1 MEHFDGQG
9 PEETGLQPMPDPVDG
24 GQYDQQEDTPKKN
37 PWESCK
43 EWLADLWYR
52 AQGWWHAFQR
62 RYTAKHAAGQE
73 AEQELF
79 VERRGN
85 RSFLLAVLFTTIKVF
100 GVMVI
105 LLGCIGMGLVMG
117 IAKAYIDTT
126 PELDTAQITKSD
138 KTSYIYDKD
147 GNLITTFAGMEYRD
161 WADID
166 EIPDMLKNALIAI
179 EDVRFYKHDGVDY
192 KRLFSAVINTLRNAD
207 THGGSTLTQ
216 QLIKNKVLSSEQSYK
231 RKIKE
236 AYLAIELENEFTKDQ
251 ILEAYMND
259 VSLGGSNY
267 GFKTAAMD
275 YFGKEMDQL
284 TIRECAML
292 AGMVQQPYNTNP
304 RLNIYQR
311 TLTDAKRAE
320 LEELYASGAITEAQY
335 RYSLDNN
342 NQMYVTDR
350 RTNVVL
356 LAMYEGGFIT
366 KDQYE
371 AAMQDTVTVLEESSN
386 NKLYDMP
393 YFVEY
398 AIKDVVTHL
407 LEQREMLDTKANRAA
422 IENELRTGG
431 YHIYLTVDTQMQH
444 TLQETITNWDEYPE
458 LTDPSAAVR
467 VETLDNGDTVETPQ
481 PQVAAVIF
489 DYHTGELRAIVGG
502 REEPVIQKG
511 LNRATSPV
519 QVGSSIKPLA
529 VYGPALD
536 LGASPATILKNFPTP
551 IEGWD
556 SEKGYPYEGS
566 EKYLGPLPLR
576 TGVVQSLNV
585 AAARTLLEYVTIPK
599 STEYL
604 ASLGVDQSRIS
615 ATGSGLALGTTDIT
629 TVEMAAAYGAIG
641 NGGEYVEPLSFVRV
655 VDDNGKVI
663 LDAESVRQKH
673 QVFKKSTAYM
683 LVDILTEAVQRGTGT
698 KAKISGMT
706 VAGKTGTNSD
716 YSSVCFSGITPYY
729 SATVWIGH
737 DYYSQ
742 YKLKGKPTGG
752 SYAAPLWQEFMS
764 KIHEGL
770 TDRPIIDESPTELGL
785 EKCTVCS
792 VSGLLATE
800 ACYADSAGHAPITD
814 WFAEGTAPVAY
825 CDMHVMSGIC
835 LDTGQPASAYC
846 PRVSNAASVVL
857 IFQDSMYADVV
868 GQVDEYGNSEGLQ
881 ILRQY
886 IPNAVYVRADTD
898 SYNAA
903 AATTGGT
910 CSLHTPTWMQQN
922 SWDSNL
928 TSARQSAQNLIT
940 QVNQYLSQVQTLP
953 DSDRNTLL
961 QQINTLQSQISYGT
975 ASNILRTV
983 EELQY
988 TYNALREAYPPVGA
1002 Y

>member
-9 PEETGLQPMPDPVDG
+9 PEETGLQPMPDPMDG
-24 GQYDQQEDTPKKN
+24 GQYDQQEDAPKKN
-37 PWESCK
+37 FWETCRA
-43 EWLADLWYR
+43 WLTESWYR
-52 AQGWWHAFQR
+52 LQAWWMKLR
-62 RYTAKHAAGQE
+62 RRRHPEQDV
-73 AEQELF
+73 EQELF
-79 VERRGN
+79 VERRGS
-85 RSFLLAVLFTTIKVF
+85 RSFLLSVLFTTLKVF

-105 LLGCIGMGLVMG
+105 LLGCVGMGLVMG

-292 AGMVQQPYNTNP
+292 AGMVQKPYNTNP

-311 TLTDAKRAE
+311 TLTDAKREE

-350 RTNVVL
+350 RTNVAL

-371 AAMQDTVTVLEESSN
+371 AALQDTVTVLEESSN
-386 NKLYDMP
+386 NQLYDMP

-407 LEQREMLDTKANRAA
+407 LEQRGMLDTKANRAT

-431 YHIYLTVDTQMQH
+431 YHIYLTVDTEMQH
-444 TLQETITNWDEYPE
+444 TLQDTVTNWDEYPE

-556 SEKGYPYEGS
+556 SEKGYPAVGS

-599 STEYL
+599 GAEYL
-604 ASLGVDQSRIS
+604 ANLGVDQSRIS

-629 TVEMAAAYGAIG
+629 TVEMAAAFGAIG
-641 NGGEYVEPLSFVRV
+641 NGGEYIEPLSFVRV

-663 LDAESVRQKH
+663 LDAESVRERH

-683 LVDILTEAVQRGTGT
+683 LADILTDAVQRGTGT

-742 YKLKGKPTGG
+742 YKLKGKATGG

-800 ACYADSAGHAPITD
+800 ACYADSAGHVPITD

-846 PRVSNAASVVL
+846 PRVSNTSSVVL

-868 GQVDEYGNSEGLQ
+868 GEVDAYGNSEGLQ

-886 IPNAVYVRADTD
+886 IPNAVYVQADTD

-928 TSARQSAQNLIT
+928 TNARQNAQTLIT
-940 QVNQYLSQVQTLP
+940 QVNQYLSQVQMLP